1 MIPNFDAA
9 LTVGN
14 LASLPVWLLV
24 VLGAAALA
32 EVVLDVIAL
41 VDLYRR
47 PIAQVT
53 SGNKWLWVI
62 LIILINLIGA
72 VLYLAIGRKR
82 TPQSDDPTQPG
93 ERRSDASSIA
103 DALYGA
109 RDDTKPQ

>member
-62 LIILINLIGA
+62 LIIL
-72 VLYLAIGRKR
+72 
-82 TPQSDDPTQPG
+82 
-93 ERRSDASSIA
+93 
-103 DALYGA
+103 
-109 RDDTKPQ
+109 